1 MLFHSGRWTS
11 FSWMSGLSLAVA
23 IAGVG
28 VIPQAARAQALQT
41 ARSSN
46 PESAPVVLQE
56 TAVTALPPLSK
67 PRSLGNGEVLIPQT
81 VRPLPGSLDAVPVLN
96 SNNPEIVKADG
107 ILLSTFPSQGK
118 RFPEAHLNY
127 PFNGRFDVFT
137 HHISKGKN
145 SSETRSLFQGT
156 LLHNPTNQA
165 IRVEVLQASTYLT
178 RPDALYIPLDS
189 YIEDPIGRVYSG
201 PGSRITS
208 DVLRGR
214 RQGLWPS
221 VIVIPP
227 RESRMLMNLPIPVG
241 KVTPSSNGRST
252 LARLWSSGPVYA
264 ANLAM
269 FAPRDSRGREQVPT
283 VRDWESMI
291 VNNDLVRPRD
301 HAASPPGTPPNKIIF
316 SRVAGI
322 AKGSRWRA
330 RITDTPQVDYLTLP
344 AEGRSLSYGINMLP
358 KGTLGTGQIQSAP
371 MLARYKD
378 SAYLGHGNYGVE
390 YNLLMPLGNRSS
402 QTQTVALSLQT
413 PIKSDE
419 GREGLR
425 FFSRPPEKIFFR
437 GTVRLRYVDD
447 KNELQTRYVHVV
459 QRRGEQGEPLIQLNL
474 KPGERRVVRVDF
486 LYPPDATPP
495 HVLTLTTLDRANA
508 QRQRPVL
515 GELP

>member
-1 MLFHSGRWTS
+1 MLLHSGLWKRCS
-11 FSWMSGLSLAVA
+11 LLSGLAVTLSIFGA
-23 IAGVG
+23 MPVL
-28 VIPQAARAQALQT
+28 AQAQ
-41 ARSSN
+41 AVQAIR
-46 PESAPVVLQE
+46 PAG
-56 TAVTALPPLSK
+56 AVTELETPTVAPALPPLAQ
-67 PRSLGNGEVLIPQT
+67 PQARANGEVLIPQT
-81 VRPLPGSLDAVPVLN
+81 VRPLPGSLDAVPVFN

-118 RFPEAHLNY
+118 RFPGAHLNY

-145 SSETRSLFQGT
+145 ASETRSLFQGV
-156 LLHNPTNQA
+156 LLHNPTSQT

-178 RPDALYIPLDS
+178 RPDALFIPLES
-189 YIEDPIGRVYSG
+189 YIEDPIGQVYSG

-214 RQGLWPS
+214 RQGLWPTA
-221 VIVIPP
+221 IVIPP

-269 FAPRDSRGREQVPT
+269 FAPRDGAGREQIPT

-291 VNNDLVRPRD
+291 VNDDLVRPRD
-301 HAASPPGTPPNKIIF
+301 HAASPPGTPPSKIIF
-316 SRVAGI
+316 GRVSGV

-330 RITDTPQVDYLTLP
+330 RITDAPQVDYLTVP

-378 SAYLGHGNYGVE
+378 SAFLGHGNYGVE
-390 YNLLMPLGNRSS
+390 YNLLMPLGNSS
-402 QTQTVALSLQT
+402 RQTQTVALSLQT

-419 GREGLR
+419 GRDGLR
-425 FFSRPPEKIFFR
+425 FFARPPDKIFFR
-437 GTVRLRYVDD
+437 GTVRLRYVND
-447 KNELQTRYVHVV
+447 KNDLQTRYVHVV
-459 QRRGEQGEPLIQLNL
+459 QRRGEQGQPLIQLNL

-495 HVLTLTTLDRANA
+495 HVLTLTTLDRATA
-508 QRQRPVL
+508 QRQKPVL
-515 GELP
+515 SELP

>member
-1 MLFHSGRWTS
+1 MPE
-11 FSWMSGLSLAVA
+11 LAQAQTV
-23 IAGVG
+23 
-28 VIPQAARAQALQT
+28 QAARPAEA
-41 ARSSN
+41 APEIEN
-46 PESAPVVLQE
+46 PIAP
-56 TAVTALPPLSK
+56 ALPPRAE
-67 PRSLGNGEVLIPQT
+67 PQARANGEVLIPQT
-81 VRPLPGSLDAVPVLN
+81 VRPLPGSLDAVPVFN

-107 ILLSTFPSQGK
+107 ILLSSFPSQGK
-118 RFPEAHLNY
+118 RHPDAHLNY

-145 SSETRSLFQGT
+145 ASETRSLFQGV
-156 LLHNPTNQA
+156 LLHNPTTQPV
-165 IRVEVLQASTYLT
+165 RVEVLQASTYLT
-178 RPDALYIPLDS
+178 RPDALFIPLDS
-189 YIEDPIGRVYSG
+189 YIEDPIGQVYSG
-201 PGSRITS
+201 PGSRITN

-221 VIVIPP
+221 AIVIPP

-269 FAPRDSRGREQVPT
+269 FAPRDRAGRERAPT

-291 VNNDLVRPRD
+291 VNDDLVRPRD
-301 HAASPPGTPPNKIIF
+301 HAASPPGTPPSKIIF
-316 SRVAGI
+316 GRVSGI

-330 RITDTPQVDYLTLP
+330 RITDTPQVDYLTVP

-390 YNLLMPLGNRSS
+390 YNLLMPLGNSS
-402 QTQTVALSLQT
+402 RQTQTVSLSLQT

-419 GREGLR
+419 GRDGLR
-425 FFSRPPEKIFFR
+425 FFARPPEKVFFR

-459 QRRGEQGEPLIQLNL
+459 QNRGEQGKPLIQLNL

-495 HVLTLTTLDRANA
+495 HVLTLSTLDRATA
-508 QRQRPVL
+508 QRQKPVL